1 MTPPTRSPSREDT
14 GGPPPGI
21 PDHELL
27 RRIGRGSYGE
37 VWLARGRALGQ
48 WRAVK
53 LVYRDAFDHE
63 RPYEREFEGLKQF
76 EPVSRSHP
84 GLVDI
89 LQVGRDDA
97 AGFFYCVMELADHA
111 AEPAVRPVPD
121 EPLASHASEPA
132 AAPPAATTLSEAA
145 AEGYVPLTLDH
156 RIRCEGR
163 LPAAECARIAAVL
176 AEALDH
182 LHARGLVHRDI
193 KPSNIIFVGGVPK
206 LADVG
211 LVAQTGN
218 ARTFVGTEGYVPPE
232 GPGTVQADVYSL
244 GKCLYEMAMGKDR
257 LAFPSPPTALDG
269 LPDQEVLLELNEII
283 TTACAPDA
291 ARRYRTA
298 AALSADLRRLQE
310 GGSLRQSRSRRQRL
324 TFGLRAAAAL
334 AVVAL
339 AWLGLVWV
347 KGRSPEVEVVRQFS
361 LPNSWPARGAL
372 LGDYDRCGLP
382 EIVSGA
388 DGYLSIVSL
397 EGHLVRSRRLHDFR
411 GDFFSVSKL
420 ADVDG
425 DGLSEVFASWRDGTN
440 LSVGVFNQD
449 LHEIKRFT
457 ATGAWQQNPVGPYPS
472 STMSP
477 LAFLAGGSN
486 TPARVIVDLNTH
498 YARWPRCLRA
508 YGWASQSMLWE
519 VPYAASP
526 ICTVLHD
533 LDRDDVPELLI
544 GCYAPDNK
552 VRLPDGEDDS
562 RCYVHAMSATGHR
575 LWSHE
580 VGGMFM
586 RCLVYPAPAGAG
598 DFIYALVV
606 RSEEAHRQSEGKL
619 PVESRVLKFD
629 RAGNE
634 LARYEVPVELSGLVI
649 ATLRSKRGLEVFAGD
664 SSGFLHVLDADL
676 GPRHLIPITARTHD
690 WIQLRAELAD
700 DLDGDRRP
708 ELVLQSAQVEFIS
721 GTSLGHPEGP
731 PTVRHY
737 HGHSLHFYNPRLKPR
752 ANFLLT
758 AFATTSPLARVELLP
773 PEPTGRRR
781 LILLGQQVQ
790 ILELAR

>member
-1 MTPPTRSPSREDT
+1 M
-14 GGPPPGI
+14 
-21 PDHELL
+21 

-53 LVYRDAFDHE
+53 LVRRDAFDHE

-76 EPVSRSHP
+76 EPVSRGHP

-89 LQVGRDDA
+89 LQVGRDDS
-97 AGFFYCVMELADHA
+97 AGFFYCVMELAD
-111 AEPAVRPVPD
+111 P
-121 EPLASHASEPA
+121 ASEPA
-132 AAPPAATTLSEAA
+132 LRPGLEPLLSRAPGIEAPASPAAPPTATTLSDAA
-145 AEGYVPLTLDH
+145 AKDYVPLTLEH

-163 LPAAECARIAAVL
+163 LPAAECARIATVL
-176 AEALDH
+176 AEALDY

-193 KPSNIIFVGGVPK
+193 KPSNIIFVDGAPK

-211 LVAQTGN
+211 LVAQTGS

-269 LPDQEVLLELNEII
+269 LPDQECLLELNEII

-298 AALSADLRRLQE
+298 GALCADLRRLQE
-310 GGSLRQSRSRRQRL
+310 GASVRQSRLTRRRVRS
-324 TFGLRAAAAL
+324 GLWAAAAL
-334 AVVAL
+334 AVLAL
-339 AWLGLVWV
+339 AWLGLAWV

-361 LPNSWPARGAL
+361 LPNSWPAHGAL

-397 EGHLVRSRRLHDFR
+397 EGHLVKSRRVPDFR
-411 GDFFSVSKL
+411 GDVFYASKL

-425 DGLSEVFASWRDGTN
+425 DERCEVFASWRDGTN
-440 LSVGVFNQD
+440 LFVGVFNQD

-472 STMSP
+472 STMFP
-477 LAFLAGGSN
+477 LAFLAGGSG
-486 TPARVIVDLNTH
+486 TPARAILDLNTH

-508 YGWASQSMLWE
+508 YDWASQSMLWE

-526 ICTVLHD
+526 ISTVLHD
-533 LDRDDVPELLI
+533 LDRDGVPELLI

-552 VRLPDGEDDS
+552 VRLPEGEDDS
-562 RCYVHAMSATGHR
+562 RCYLHAMSATGHR
-575 LWSHE
+575 IWSHE
-580 VGGMFM
+580 VGSMFM
-586 RCLVYPAPAGAG
+586 RCFVYPAPAGAG
-598 DFIYALVV
+598 DCIYALVV
-606 RSEEAHRQSEGKL
+606 RSEEGHLQSAGEL

-634 LARYEVPVELSGLVI
+634 LARYEVPVELSGLVL
-649 ATLRSKRGLEVFAGD
+649 ATLTGRGGLEVYAGD

-676 GPRHLIPITARTHD
+676 GPVDRMPITARTHD
-690 WIQLRAELAD
+690 WIYLRAELAG
-700 DLDGDRRP
+700 DLDGDGRP

-721 GTSLGHPEGP
+721 GTSLGHPEGGAN
-731 PTVRHY
+731 VRHY
-737 HGHSLHFYNPRLKPR
+737 HGHSLHFYDARLKPR
-752 ANFLLT
+752 TNFLLT
-758 AFATTSPLARVELLP
+758 PFATTTPVARVGLLP

>member
-1 MTPPTRSPSREDT
+1 REDT
-14 GGPPPGI
+14 GGSAPGI

-27 RRIGRGSYGE
+27 RRIGQGSYGE
-37 VWLARGRALGQ
+37 VWLARVRALGQ

-53 LVYRDAFDHE
+53 LVHRDTFDHE

-76 EPVSRSHP
+76 EPVSRTHP
-84 GLVDI
+84 GLIDI
-89 LQVGRDDA
+89 VQVGRDDA
-97 AGFFYCVMELADHA
+97 AGFFYCVMELADPA
-111 AEPAVRPVPD
+111 SEPAVRPGPD
-121 EPLASHASEPA
+121 QLPA
-132 AAPPAATTLSEAA
+132 RAPGLEAPTSPAAPPSCIEA
-145 AEGYVPLTLDH
+145 EDYVPLTVEH

-163 LPAAECARIAAVL
+163 LPAAECARIATVL

-193 KPSNIIFVGGVPK
+193 KPSNIIFVDGAPK

-211 LVAQTGN
+211 LVAQTGS

-257 LAFPSPPTALDG
+257 LAFPSPPTALDA
-269 LPDQEVLLELNEII
+269 LPDQALLLELNEII

-310 GGSLRQSRSRRQRL
+310 GGSVRQSRLTRRRIR
-324 TFGLRAAAAL
+324 FGVWTAAAL

-339 AWLGLVWV
+339 AWLGLVWM
-347 KGRSPEVEVVRQFS
+347 KSRSPQVEVVRQFS
-361 LPNSWPARGAL
+361 LPNSWPAHGAL
-372 LGDYDRCGLP
+372 LGDYDQCGVP

-397 EGHLVRSRRLHDFR
+397 EGHLVKSRRVPDFR
-411 GDFFSVSKL
+411 GDVFYASKL

-425 DGLSEVFASWRDGTN
+425 DERREVFASWRDGTN
-440 LSVGVFNQD
+440 LFVGVFNQD

-457 ATGAWQQNPVGPYPS
+457 ATGAWQQHSAGPYPS
-472 STMSP
+472 STMLP
-477 LAFLAGGSN
+477 LAFLAGGSGM
-486 TPARVIVDLNTH
+486 PARLVVDLNTH

-508 YGWASQSMLWE
+508 YDWASQSMVWE

-526 ICTVLHD
+526 VHTVLHD
-533 LDRDDVPELLI
+533 LDRDGVPELLV

-562 RCYVHAMSATGHR
+562 RCYLHAMSATGHR

-580 VGGMFM
+580 VGGTFM
-586 RCLVYPAPAGAG
+586 RCLVYPAPADAG

-606 RSEEAHRQSEGKL
+606 RSEDAHLQSKDDL

-629 RAGNE
+629 HGGNE
-634 LARYEVPVELSGLVI
+634 LARYEVPVALSGLVL
-649 ATLRSKRGLEVFAGD
+649 ATLTGRRGLEVYAGD

-676 GPRHLIPITARTHD
+676 GPVRRMPILAPTHD
-690 WIQLRAELAD
+690 WIDLRAELAG
-700 DLDGDRRP
+700 DLDGDGRP

-721 GTSLGHPEGP
+721 GTSLGHPEGGAN
-731 PTVRHY
+731 VRHY
-737 HGHSLHFYNPRLKPR
+737 HGHSLHFYNARLKPR
-752 ANFLLT
+752 TNFLLT

-773 PEPTGRRR
+773 PEPTGHRR

>member
-1 MTPPTRSPSREDT
+1 MTASTRSPSREDA
-14 GGPPPGI
+14 GGPPPEI

-27 RRIGRGSYGE
+27 RLIGRGSYGE
-37 VWLARGRALGQ
+37 VWLARGRAMGQ

-53 LVYRDAFDHE
+53 LVYRGAFDHE
-63 RPYEREFEGLKQF
+63 RPYERAFEGLKQF

-111 AEPAVRPVPD
+111 VESAVRPVP
-121 EPLASHASEPA
+121 EPAPRAPDPA
-132 AAPPAATTLSEAA
+132 AARPAATMLSDAA
-145 AEGYVPLTLDH
+145 AEDYVPLTLEH

-163 LPAAECARIAAVL
+163 LPAAECAWIAAVL

-193 KPSNIIFVGGVPK
+193 KPSNIIFAGGSPK

-211 LVAQTGN
+211 LVPQTGS

-244 GKCLYEMAMGKDR
+244 GKCICEMAMGKDR
-257 LAFPSPPTALDG
+257 LAFPSPPTAQGG
-269 LPDQEVLLELNEII
+269 LPDQALLLELDAII
-283 TTACAPDA
+283 TRACAPDA
-291 ARRYRTA
+291 ARRYRTT

-310 GGSLRQSRSRRQRL
+310 GGSVRQSCSNRRRARL
-324 TFGLRAAAAL
+324 GMWAAAAL
-334 AVVAL
+334 AVLAL

-347 KGRSPEVEVVRQFS
+347 KGRAPEVEVVRQFS
-361 LPNSWPARGAL
+361 LPDNWPAHGAL
-372 LGDYDRCGLP
+372 LGDYDRCGVP

-388 DGYLSIVSL
+388 DGYLNVVSL
-397 EGHLVRSRRLHDFR
+397 EGHLVKSRRLHDFR
-411 GDFFSVSKL
+411 GDFFSVSQL

-425 DGLSEVFASWRDGTN
+425 DGLSEVFASWRDETN
-440 LSVGVFNQD
+440 LFVSVFNQD

-457 ATGAWQQNPVGPYPS
+457 ATGAWQQNPVGPHPS
-472 STMSP
+472 SMMYP
-477 LAFLAGGSN
+477 LAFLAGGSGM
-486 TPARVIVDLNTH
+486 PARVVMDLNTH

-508 YGWASQSMLWE
+508 YDWASQSMLWE

-526 ICTVLHD
+526 VHTVLHD
-533 LDRDDVPELLI
+533 LDRDGVPELLI

-552 VRLPDGEDDS
+552 VRLADGEDDS
-562 RCYVHAMSATGHR
+562 RCYLHAMSATGHR

-580 VGGMFM
+580 VGGKFM

-598 DFIYALVV
+598 DFVYALVV
-606 RSEEAHRQSEGKL
+606 RSEEAHLQTEGKL

-634 LARYEVPVELSGLVI
+634 LARYEVPVELSSLVL
-649 ATLRSKRGLEVFAGD
+649 ATLTGKRGLEVYAGD
-664 SSGFLHVLDADL
+664 NAGFLHVLDADL
-676 GPRHLIPITARTHD
+676 GLRHRMPITARTHD

-700 DLDGDRRP
+700 DLDGDGRP
-708 ELVLQSAQVEFIS
+708 ELVLQSAQVELVS
-721 GTSLGHPEGP
+721 GASLGKPKGS

-737 HGHSLHFYNPRLKPR
+737 HGRSLHFYNARLKPR
-752 ANFLLT
+752 TDFLLT
-758 AFATTSPLARVELLP
+758 ASAKTTPLARVELLP
-773 PEPTGRRR
+773 TEPTGRRR
-781 LILLGQQVQ
+781 LIILGQQVQ